1 MSGES
6 EKTEIDPTPGR
17 VPGTKEFGHRNE
29 RRRSRNAELRDRSE
43 QFSVAKRVLGPRFRH
58 DAVADVVDVVNGYA
72 TTGLRDSSGTFRP
85 MVIVAVRAV
94 AGQPCDEQLAVTL
107 LQALEA
113 SLPVETTMAQPEP

>member
-17 VPGTKEFGHRNE
+17 GPGTKEFGYV
-29 RRRSRNAELRDRSE
+29 RDRSE

-72 TTGLRDSSGTFRP
+72 TTGLRDSNGTFRP

-113 SLPVETTMAQPEP
+113 NLPIETTEAQPEQ